1 MIVYEISKHS
11 NEHVVALFST
21 VQYCFQTKVHPIWSL
36 SSTTYN
42 IITICFHFPH
52 ISFLFFPFRP
62 QELVQSPLALL
73 AGPPV
78 PHPVELTLSSFVS
91 TRPQVTISLTHSL
104 NLLLFST
111 STCKTV
117 L

>member
-52 ISFLFFPFRP
+52 ISFLFFSFQTSRTCTVTPGPSSWSSCATPRRTY
-62 QELVQSPLALL
+62 PL
-73 AGPPV
+73 
-78 PHPVELTLSSFVS
+78 FVRFNPTS
-91 TRPQVTISLTHSL
+91 GHHFPYSLTKPLTVLDL
-104 NLLLFST
+104 NL
-111 STCKTV
+111 
-117 L
+117 